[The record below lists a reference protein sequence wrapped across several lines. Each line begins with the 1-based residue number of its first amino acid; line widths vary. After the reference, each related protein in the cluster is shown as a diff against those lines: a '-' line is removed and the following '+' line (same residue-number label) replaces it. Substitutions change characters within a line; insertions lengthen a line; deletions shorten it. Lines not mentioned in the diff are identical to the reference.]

1 MFEPPRFRG
10 GFWFVLKQMDLNGL
24 QKKALSLPLLPGV
37 YIMKDRKG
45 EVIYVGKAK
54 RLKNRVSSYFRT
66 GASHTPKV
74 EKMVS
79 HVNDFDVIVVD
90 SEFEALTLECS
101 MIKQHRPRYNILLM
115 DDKGFSYIRVSDE
128 KFPRITAELQ
138 KKNDTSA
145 YYGPYISSFAVKRMT
160 DTVNEAFRLPTCTY
174 NFEKITRKRACLNAH
189 LGRCCAPCVG
199 QISREAYLE
208 LVDSAVT
215 MLLKGSGEILEILQ
229 ERMNQTSE
237 ALEFERA
244 ARYRDSIISIRK
256 LEEGQKVVKN
266 DSSRDMDV
274 FPFAANEKM
283 VCADVL
289 KFRDG
294 ILVDKEE
301 RLIYDTSD
309 IDEAREEFVTHYYLS
324 GNEIPREVL
333 CDKALE
339 YQEQLRE
346 WLSVQRQSAVTVTV
360 PVRGERRSIVEMAYS
375 NASERIKRESGRRT
389 RNEALL
395 GELASMLGMSSYPER
410 IELYDISNYGDD
422 AVGGIVVFQNGE
434 PRKSEYRRFKIK
446 SVQGIDDYASTA
458 EVISRRIG
466 RYDEGSKGFDVKPDL
481 ILLDGGRG
489 HLDTV
494 CNILAGS
501 SFSDVP
507 VFGLVKDARH
517 RTRAIVS
524 KEGEI
529 AVSMHKSIFSF
540 VSKMQ
545 DEVHRYTIE
554 YEKKSHSSKALRSSL
569 LDIEGIGETR
579 AKTLLKHFKTLKA
592 VSEATV
598 EELTAVKGMNSKSA
612 EAVWKTFHQQ

>member
-1 MFEPPRFRG
+1 
-10 GFWFVLKQMDLNGL
+10 MDLNEL

-54 RLKNRVSSYFRT
+54 KLKNRVSSYFRA

-79 HVNDFDVIVVD
+79 HVHDFDVIVVD

-138 KKNDTSA
+138 KRDDSA
-145 YYGPYISSFAVKRMT
+145 SYYGPYISSFAVKRMT

-199 QISREAYLE
+199 EISQESYLE

-215 MLLKGSGEILEILQ
+215 MLLKGSGEILDILE
-229 ERMNQTSE
+229 ERMMQASE

-274 FPFAANEKM
+274 FAFAANEKM

-294 ILVDKEE
+294 MLVDKEE

-309 IDEAREEFVTHYYLS
+309 IDEAREEFVTHYYLN

-339 YQEQLRE
+339 YQEQFRE
-346 WLSVQRQSAVTVTV
+346 WLSVQRNAAVSVSV
-360 PVRGERRSIVEMAYS
+360 PVRGERKSIVEMAYS
-375 NASERIKRESGRRT
+375 NASDRIKRESGRKT
-389 RNEALL
+389 KNEAML
-395 GELASMLGMSSYPER
+395 GELASMLGMGSYPER
-410 IELYDISNYGDD
+410 IELYDISNYGED
-422 AVGGIVVFQNGE
+422 AVGGMVVFQNGE
-434 PRKSEYRRFKIK
+434 PRKSEYRRFRIK

-458 EVISRRIG
+458 EVISRRIA
-466 RYDEGSKGFDVKPDL
+466 RYDEGSKGFDTKPDL
-481 ILLDGGRG
+481 ILLDGGKG

-494 CNILAGS
+494 KGVVADS
-501 SFSDVP
+501 SFADVP
-507 VFGLVKDARH
+507 IFGLVKDTKH

-524 KEGEI
+524 EDGEI
-529 AVSMHKSIFSF
+529 AVSMHKSIFAF

-554 YEKKSHSSKALRSSL
+554 YERKSHSSKAMRSSL
-569 LDIEGIGETR
+569 LDIDGIGEAR
-579 AKTLLKHFKTLKA
+579 AKALLKHFKTMSA
-592 VSEATV
+592 VSEASQ
-598 EELTAVKGMNSKSA
+598 EELSSVKGMNAKAA
-612 EAVWKTFHQQ
+612 EAVWKHFHGE